1 MSDLLIP
8 IIGIERLRMATDG
21 NGIRTL
27 IGTYGCPLRCKYCLN
42 PQSWDRSLKP
52 ALYTPE
58 KLYKKVSI
66 DSIYY
71 QATNGGITI
80 GGGEPLLY
88 MPAIEAFAALCPD
101 TWNLWTETALNVDR
115 KYVELAS
122 KVFHHFVVDIKTLDA
137 EIYRA
142 YTGRDLKQALDNL
155 LYLQSVVGSE
165 NISVRVPLI
174 PGFTDAISQEKS
186 TKELVSLGF
195 SDIDTFTYRTDIKK

>member
-1 MSDLLIP
+1 
-8 IIGIERLRMATDG
+8 MATDG

-42 PQSWDRSLKP
+42 PQSWDRSIKP

-88 MPAIEAFAALCPD
+88 TPAIEAFAALCPD

-115 KYVELAS
+115 RYVELAS

-142 YTGRDLKQALDNL
+142 YTGRDFKQSLDNL

-165 NISVRVPLI
+165 KISVRVPLI
-174 PGFTDAISQEKS
+174 PGFTDATSQEKS

>member
-8 IIGIERLRMATDG
+8 VIGIERLRMATDG

-42 PQSWDRSLKP
+42 PQSWDRSLRP

-66 DSIYY
+66 DSIYF

-88 MPAIEAFAALCPD
+88 MPAIEAFAARCPD
-101 TWNLWTETALNVDR
+101 TWSLWTETSLNVDQSS
-115 KYVELAS
+115 VELAS
-122 KVFHHFVVDIKTLDA
+122 KIFHHFIVDIKTMDS
-137 EIYRA
+137 EIYRK
-142 YTGRDLKQALDNL
+142 YTGRGLAQALDNL
-155 LYLQSVVGSE
+155 LYLQSVVGAE
-165 NISVRVPLI
+165 KITVRVPLV
-174 PGFTDAISQEKS
+174 PGFTDISSQEKS
-186 TKELVSLGF
+186 AAQLASLGF
-195 SDIDTFTYRTDIKK
+195 LDIETFTYRTDIKK

>member
-1 MSDLLIP
+1 
-8 IIGIERLRMATDG
+8 MATDG

-66 DSIYY
+66 DSIYF

-88 MPAIEAFAALCPD
+88 MPAIQAFAALCPG
-101 TWNLWTETALNVDR
+101 TWSLWTETALNVDQR
-115 KYVELAS
+115 YVELAS
-122 KVFHHFVVDIKTLDA
+122 KVFHHFIVDIKTMDA
-137 EIYRA
+137 RIYRE
-142 YTGRDLKQALDNL
+142 YTGRDLIQAMNNL
-155 LYLQSVVGSE
+155 LYLQSVVGSDK
-165 NISVRVPLI
+165 ITVRVPVI
-174 PGFTDAISQEKS
+174 PGFTDEISQEKS
-186 TKELVSLGF
+186 TKELASLGF
-195 SDIDTFTYRTDIKK
+195 NDIDTFTYRTDIKK

>member
-1 MSDLLIP
+1 
-8 IIGIERLRMATDG
+8 MATDG

-66 DSIYY
+66 DNIYY

-101 TWNLWTETALNVDR
+101 TWSLWTETALNVER
-115 KYVELAS
+115 GYVELAS

-137 EIYRA
+137 EIYRI
-142 YTGRDLKQALDNL
+142 YTGRDLKRALDNL
-155 LYLQSVVGSE
+155 LYLRSIVGTQR
-165 NISVRVPLI
+165 ITVRVPII
-174 PGFTDAISQEKS
+174 PGYVDTENQKKS
-186 TKELVSLGF
+186 VEYLDSLGF
-195 SDIDTFTYRTDIKK
+195 SDIDTFTYRTDIRK